1 MQVDSDGI
9 MVSCLIDCHYLEP
22 SSAQKRKGN
31 DSELEESHMSVRKRL
46 DVSGM
51 GGEIIEGLD
60 AIFT

>member
-1 MQVDSDGI
+1 M
-9 MVSCLIDCHYLEP
+9 SCLIDCHYIEP